1 MIDEPGAGLAV
12 VRILVGLLFL
22 AHGLDILTAGMGRT
36 KAFFKAF
43 RVPSPDLTTPLA
55 GVVQTAAGLAMVVGL
70 AADAAAWVL
79 VALMV
84 GAIYYV
90 HGRFGFPN
98 INIIGENDDGSYKLG
113 IPGFEFNIALIAGLL
128 AVAIGGAGKWSIT

>member
-1 MIDEPGAGLAV
+1 MIEEPGAGLAV
-12 VRILVGLLFL
+12 VRILVGLLFF

-36 KAFFKAF
+36 KAFFSAF
-43 RVPSPDLTTPLA
+43 KVPMVDVMTPAA
-55 GVVQTAAGLAMVVGL
+55 GVVQAAGGLAMIIGL
-70 AADAAAWVL
+70 GADVAAWVL
-79 VALMV
+79 TALMV

-98 INIIGENDDGSYKLG
+98 INITGQNDDGSYKLG
-113 IPGFEFNIALIAGLL
+113 MPGFEFNVALIAGLL

>member
-12 VRILVGLLFL
+12 VRILVGFLFF

-36 KAFFKAF
+36 KDFFKAF
-43 RVPSPDLTTPLA
+43 KVPMADVTTPFA
-55 GVVQTAAGLAMVVGL
+55 GVLQAAGGLAMIIGL
-70 AADAAAWVL
+70 GADVAAAALVVL
-79 VALMV
+79 MILAM
-84 GAIYYV
+84 YYV

-98 INIIGENDDGSYKLG
+98 INITGQNEDGSYKLG
-113 IPGFEFNIALIAGLL
+113 MPGFEFNVALIAGLL